1 MPLSE
6 HEQKLLEQMEQQL
19 LADDPRFATTMR
31 DQRRSVGGGRRRTVV
46 GVSIIL
52 AGLGLVVLSLL
63 NSADWSG
70 PWLGVLA
77 IVAMFAGLIVALT
90 GPRSTGPGPLG
101 TVGPDGRTR
110 PGGSRRSGP
119 PAKGRARGQSTFMQ
133 RLEQRWD
140 RRRDD
145 R

>member
-31 DQRRSVGGGRRRTVV
+31 EPRRVAGGGRRRT
-46 GVSIIL
+46 L
-52 AGLGLVVLSLL
+52 AGIAAIGLGLGLVVLALVDSTI
-63 NSADWSG
+63 
-70 PWLGVLA
+70 WLGVLA
-77 IVAMFAGLIVALT
+77 IALMFAGLIIALT
-90 GPRSTGPGPLG
+90 GPRGRGPAGPLG
-101 TVGPDGRTR
+101 TVGVDGRTVSR
-110 PGGSRRSGP
+110 GGSRRSGP
-119 PAKGRARGQSTFMQ
+119 PSRGRGSRPSGTFMQ

-140 RRRDD
+140 RRRDE

>member
-31 DQRRSVGGGRRRTVV
+31 DQRRAAGGGRRRTVV
-46 GVSIIL
+46 GVSVIL

-63 NSADWSG
+63 NSASWSG
-70 PWLGVLA
+70 PWLGVVA
-77 IVAMFAGLIVALT
+77 IVAMFAGLIIALT
-90 GPRSTGPGPLG
+90 GPRSAGGPGPLG

-110 PGGSRRSGP
+110 TGGSRRSGP
-119 PAKGRARGQSTFMQ
+119 PARGRGQSTFMQ

-140 RRRDD
+140 RRRDE

>member
-31 DQRRSVGGGRRRTVV
+31 DQRRSAGGGRRRTII
-46 GVSIIL
+46 GIASIAL
-52 AGLGLVVLSLL
+52 GLGFVVLSLVQ
-63 NSADWSG
+63 SAV
-70 PWLGVLA
+70 WLGVLA
-77 IVAMFAGLIVALT
+77 IGLMFAGLIVALT
-90 GPRSTGPGPLG
+90 GPRGGVRGPVGVVGSPGPG
-101 TVGPDGRTR
+101 GRTGR
-110 PGGSRRSGP
+110 SGGSQRSGP
-119 PAKGRARGQSTFMQ
+119 TRRQGSGKSGSFMQ

-140 RRRDD
+140 RRRDE